1 MRMFRDLLFLHGHV
15 ADIRLARELDRPPA
29 CESTPAPPLR
39 SAADATETPA
49 SDAGACDL
57 RPVDIANG

>member
-29 CESTPAPPLR
+29 CESTPASPLR